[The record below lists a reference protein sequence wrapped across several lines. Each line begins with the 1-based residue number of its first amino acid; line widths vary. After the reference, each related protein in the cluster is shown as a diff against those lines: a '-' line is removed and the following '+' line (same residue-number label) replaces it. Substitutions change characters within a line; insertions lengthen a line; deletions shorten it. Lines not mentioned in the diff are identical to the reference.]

1 MQIFQKLTVF
11 VITLNDFIVK
21 FFKSKDGQR
30 PCLEDASIKNI
41 YLFVVSCKIK
51 YATHIKS
58 WRQLKPVGKGEA
70 PSVSISSLQK
80 QHLLW
85 GARRKNKNRSQPFQ
99 PIVNSKHSSFSCWMI
114 CCALSVQS
122 TSSVQTEVTILWL
135 QKKPFRHHVHYV
147 QRLHNILS
155 VLGPARWLMNISLL
169 DMTWTSCWNIL
180 MSGQWCPADTVH
192 YF

>member
-1 MQIFQKLTVF
+1 
-11 VITLNDFIVK
+11 VK
-21 FFKSKDGQR
+21 FFKSNDGQR
-30 PCLEDASIKNI
+30 PCLEGASIKNI
-41 YLFVVSCKIK
+41 YLFVVSCQIK
-51 YATHIKS
+51 NSTHIMS
-58 WRQLKPVGKGEA
+58 WRQWKPVGKGEA
-70 PSVSISSLQK
+70 PSVSISSLQR

-85 GARRKNKNRSQPFQ
+85 GARRKNKNRSRPFQ
-99 PIVNSKHSSFSCWMI
+99 PIVNSKHSLFSRWKI

-147 QRLHNILS
+147 QHLHNILS
-155 VLGPARWLMNISLL
+155 GLGPARWLMNISLL
-169 DMTWTSCWNIL
+169 DKSRTSWWDIT